1 MSNIIKAKL
10 NEVYDEINGAI
21 SNIAE
26 SKIKIADALR
36 FNGVNDVS
44 DTETFERYAELI
56 TRLATANSMI
66 LEFQIPEESAT
77 TPYKRTIVLPM
88 YFGVDGNE
96 GYSLNAIAKEILKAS
111 PSTMAYT
118 ASQKQTSETSH
129 IIDDVYGN
137 KINDGN
143 YTITL
148 EDAERYLSPEQYM
161 DFTSVAARLGVSLQ
175 AANDEEEFE
184 PSVDATYS
192 YTVDWGDGTPTCVF
206 DEAKTYQENKSAIWH
221 TYANAG
227 TYDVSINGT
236 YKRIYTDGD
245 NHTSF
250 IEDGKYITDTDGT
263 IIIDNN
269 NYGMRNYLI
278 QIISWGNTLLTNMTE
293 GFRACDSLVSIPMY
307 DTTNSFADVTNFSY
321 VFYRCK
327 GLTSL
332 PYNANTNTGLFSN
345 CTAATTFAYAFAYC
359 SNLSGEL
366 PPKLID
372 GCPNVRS
379 VAGILGYCSKL
390 KGSIPNGM
398 FAGLTKLTNVTEA
411 FASNIEMEGTIADDL
426 FADSPNITSMDRLFY
441 NCSKISGNISKNA
454 FGNLSKLTSM
464 RQAFYGCK
472 NLTSIDSEAFY
483 NIKSDN
489 INFRRA
495 FSNTGI
501 SEIPTGLL
509 ESLTGKNLMM
519 EGMFE
524 SCASLTGIST
534 TALASLKVANARGM
548 FANCSSLTTA
558 LPNPNPDWD
567 TYEGIK
573 RWYGAFAKSSLS
585 DIDSVCLELGGNGDR
600 KFPEGKVGSIVLS
613 GETFSFVD
621 PKNYVYNEI
630 SKPIGIVYADVYI
643 DEEASVPT
651 IGNGEGNVVPDSG
664 GAHKIYATVLNDRG
678 QRWVTEQLYARDIS
692 AITNT
697 LNVEVGYNKYTWNE
711 DGENAT
717 LNTTRYNG
725 EAYTKAINDYRVEQ
739 GMASYDEVSGYVATE
754 RDCFE
759 AMNYVMTYSLNGEF
773 STQNCFLPDGAD
785 LWDQYVMKYL
795 LQKAIDKIIDG
806 GGGFSSSNA
815 YSMREHT
822 AYWASAEV
830 SATEGWFCDTDDYL
844 IGYWANKWT
853 FMYVRPSF
861 AITAV

>member
-1 MSNIIKAKL
+1 MSNIIKTKL

-21 SNIAE
+21 DNIAI
-26 SKIKIADALR
+26 SKAKIADALR
-36 FNGVNDVS
+36 FNGINDVS

-88 YFGVDGNE
+88 YFGVDGND
-96 GYSLNAIAKEILKAS
+96 GYSLNAIAKEILEAS

-118 ASQKQTSETSH
+118 ASQKQKSETSH
-129 IIDDVYGN
+129 VIDDVYGN

-161 DFTSVAARLGVSLQ
+161 DFTAVAARLGVSLQ
-175 AANDEEEFE
+175 ATNDEGEFE
-184 PSVDATYS
+184 PSVEATYS
-192 YTVDWGDGTPTCVF
+192 YTVDWGDGSPLCVF
-206 DEAKTYQENKSAIWH
+206 DETKTYVENKSAIWH
-221 TYANAG
+221 TYASAG

-245 NHTSF
+245 NHSFF
-250 IEDGKYITDTDGT
+250 IEDGNYITDTDGEK
-263 IIIDNN
+263 IIDNN

-278 QIISWGNTLLTNMTE
+278 QIISWGNTLLTNLTE
-293 GFRACDSLVSIPMY
+293 GFRACNSLVSIPMY

-321 VFYRCK
+321 LFYNCK

-372 GCPNVRS
+372 GCSNVTS
-379 VAGILGYCSKL
+379 AAGILGYCSKL

-398 FAGLTKLTNVTEA
+398 FDGLTKLTDVSEA
-411 FASNIEMEGTIADDL
+411 FASNSEMEGTIADDL
-426 FADSPNITSMDRLFY
+426 FADSPNITTMDRLFY

-464 RQAFYGCK
+464 QQAFWGCK

-483 NIKSDN
+483 NMKSND
-489 INFRRA
+489 INFRQA
-495 FSNTGI
+495 FYNSGI
-501 SEIPTGLL
+501 SEIPSGLL

-519 EGMFE
+519 EKMFE
-524 SCASLTGIST
+524 SCASLTGISST
-534 TALASLKVANARGM
+534 SLSSLKVANARGM
-548 FANCSSLTTA
+548 FANCPSLTTA
-558 LPNPNPDWD
+558 LPNPNPDWE

-585 DIDSVCLELGGNGDR
+585 DIDTVCLELGGDGDR
-600 KFPEGKVGSIVLS
+600 KFSEGKVGSIVLS
-613 GETFSFVD
+613 GETRSFVD
-621 PKNYVYNEI
+621 PKDYVYDEN

-643 DEEASVPT
+643 DEDASVPT
-651 IGNGEGNVVPDSG
+651 IGDGEGNVTSAG
-664 GAHKIYATVLNDRG
+664 NGTHKIFATVLNDRAL
-678 QRWVTEQLYARDIS
+678 RWVTEELYATDIS

-697 LNVEVGYNKYTWNE
+697 TNVEVGYNKYTWDDE
-711 DGENAT
+711 GVSAT

-739 GMASYDEVSGYVATE
+739 GMATYDKVSGYVATE
-754 RDCFE
+754 TDCFE
-759 AMNYVMTYSLNGEF
+759 AINYVMTYSLNGEF
-773 STQNCFLPDGAD
+773 GAQNCFLPDGAD
-785 LWDQYVMKYL
+785 LWDQWAMKYL
-795 LQKAIDKIIDG
+795 MQKAIDKIIDG

-815 YSMREHT
+815 YSMREGT
-822 AYWASAEV
+822 AYWASAEG
-830 SATEGWFCDTDDYL
+830 SAINAWTCGTDGSSLYNWH
-844 IGYWANKWT
+844 YKWLQY
-853 FMYVRPSF
+853 YVRPSF